1 MECNHNL
8 KEIYQRGASASFTAE
23 PSDDWKQ
30 PEQLVKTT
38 LREVR
43 GRGALRLLRSS
54 RFALT
59 QPDRFATGAST
70 RPYTFADPQTVT
82 ILNVQ
87 GAPAG

>member
-1 MECNHNL
+1 MRIE
-8 KEIYQRGASASFTAE
+8 F
-23 PSDDWKQ
+23 WKQ

-70 RPYTFADPQTVT
+70 RPRFFCLLHIASMDF
-82 ILNVQ
+82 
-87 GAPAG
+87 

>member
-1 MECNHNL
+1 MDCNHNF

-30 PEQLVKTT
+30 LVRNNLPLTH
-38 LREVR
+38 

>member
-1 MECNHNL
+1 MN
-8 KEIYQRGASASFTAE
+8 QSVSAQFTAE

-30 PEQLVKTT
+30 LFENNLPLA
-38 LREVR
+38 R

-70 RPYTFADPQTVT
+70 RPRPFADSQTTT